1 MMHLFSFNQQ
11 LKRAL
16 GFLLLGFSLSLSAQ
30 ESDSTVIAQIFEE
43 ALMRGNV
50 HQDLRDLCKKAGPR
64 LSGSEGA
71 RKAVKLTAD
80 KMKGYGFDSV
90 YRQEV
95 YVPHWERGEEDSLK
109 VKLFKLRKRVRPM
122 PICALGGSIG
132 GSVEGEVVEVLG
144 WNELRQMKREDI
156 EGKIIFFN
164 RPMDARMVYTFGA
177 YGTCVDQ
184 RVFGAI
190 WAGHMGAKGILVRS
204 MNLSIDD
211 YPHTGSMAY
220 ADSVFKIP
228 AAAISTQGAEEL
240 SQLLKNDSKLKVAY
254 TLRCKNYPEALSHNV
269 VGQVNGKRYK
279 HKFIAVGGHLDSW
292 DLGEG
297 AHDDGAG
304 CMQSIEVLRLLKAV
318 GYEPNYS
325 LRSVMWMN
333 EENGLRGA
341 IRYAEIID
349 SLGEKHVAALEAD
362 RGAFAPRGFFIQADA
377 KYVERIK
384 EWQYLFEP
392 YGVHLFKTGG
402 AGADVGPIQRKDEQ
416 TVLIGFVPDS
426 QRYFDYHHAATDVF
440 ESVNKREIELGAAA
454 LASLVYLLDK
464 YEIGE

>member
-1 MMHLFSFNQQ
+1 M
-11 LKRAL
+11 R
-16 GFLLLGFSLSLSAQ
+16 FLLILSLLCFQVAAYGQQEDSAM
-30 ESDSTVIAQIFEE
+30 IARIFDE
-43 ALMRGNV
+43 ALLRGKV

-71 RKAVKLTAD
+71 TRAEELTAG
-80 KMKGYGFDSV
+80 KMTGYRFDSV
-90 YRQEV
+90 YTQEV
-95 YVPHWERGEEDSLK
+95 MVPHWERGEEDSMTVQLK
-109 VKLFKLRKRVRPM
+109 KLKRAVRPM

-132 GSVEGEVVEVLG
+132 GKVEGEVIEVLG
-144 WNELRQMKREDI
+144 WNELQKLDRKQV
-156 EGKIIFFN
+156 EGKVVFFN

-190 WAGHMGAKGILVRS
+190 WAAHKGAKGIIVRS

-220 ADSVFKIP
+220 ADSVEKIP
-228 AAAISTQGAEEL
+228 AAAISTQAAEEL
-240 SQLLKNDSKLKVAY
+240 SHLLKSDKQLRVSY
-254 TLRCKNYPEALSHNV
+254 TLGCQNYPEALAHNV
-269 VGQVNGKRYK
+269 VGQIHGKK
-279 HKFIAVGGHLDSW
+279 HRDQYIAIGGHLDSW

-304 CMQSIEVLRLLKAV
+304 CMQAIEVLRLLKSLD
-318 GYEPNYS
+318 YQPNYS

-341 IRYAEIID
+341 VRYAEIVD

-377 KYVERIK
+377 AAVEHIRQ
-384 EWQYLFEP
+384 WQPLFEP

-402 AGADVGPIQRKDEQ
+402 AGADVGPLQRKDEDV
-416 TVLIGFVPDS
+416 VLIGFVPDS

-464 YEIGE
+464 YEIGHQ